1 MAPDN
6 RYRAFGLQYRKDMPA
21 PIVVAKGEGRF
32 ARELVR
38 KAEELGILVLRD
50 TIVTESIRF
59 VEVGQEIPESCYE
72 VVAALYRF
80 VYRSRDRVLGKGY
93 EKHSGQRA

>member
-1 MAPDN
+1 MRPDN
-6 RYRAFGLQYRKDMPA
+6 RYRALGLRYRKDMPA
-21 PIVVAKGEGRF
+21 PVVIAKGEGVF

-38 KAEELGILVLRD
+38 RAEELGILVVRD

-80 VYRSRDRVLGKGY
+80 VFRTADKIQRKGL
-93 EKHSGQRA
+93 